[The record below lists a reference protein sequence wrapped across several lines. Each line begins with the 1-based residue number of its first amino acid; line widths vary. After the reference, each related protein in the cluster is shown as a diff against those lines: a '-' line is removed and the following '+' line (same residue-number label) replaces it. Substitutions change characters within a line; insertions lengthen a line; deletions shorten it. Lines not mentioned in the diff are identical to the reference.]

1 MVICCFFLSA
11 YSNPLFPRILSTSGG
26 WVTSMRD
33 FCRVISARGR
43 AQNAENGTASRR
55 QAGWS
60 IPCPHGRFFQM
71 VGERSQT
78 GAKKY
83 FEGLSEIAGS
93 PFPSYMNVTLSA
105 SHSVTF
111 LNSASKQNW
120 LKSKKLVAKS
130 NDFATNHWSG

>member
-1 MVICCFFLSA
+1 MVICCFFPGI
-11 YSNPLFPRILSTSGG
+11 YSDLPFPSVLSTSGG
-26 WVTSMRD
+26 QVTSMRD

-60 IPCPHGRFFQM
+60 ISCPYGRFFQM

-83 FEGLSEIAGS
+83 FEGLSEVAGS
-93 PFPSYMNVTLSA
+93 PFPLYMNVTLSA

-111 LNSASKQNW
+111 SNSASEQN
-120 LKSKKLVAKS
+120 
-130 NDFATNHWSG
+130 

>member
-1 MVICCFFLSA
+1 MVICCSFPGI
-11 YSNPLFPRILSTSGG
+11 YSDLPFPSVLSTSGG
-26 WVTSMRD
+26 QVTSMRD

-60 IPCPHGRFFQM
+60 ISCPYGRFFQM

-83 FEGLSEIAGS
+83 FEGLLEITGS
-93 PFPSYMNVTLSA
+93 PFPLYMNVTLSA
-105 SHSVTF
+105 SYSVTF
-111 LNSASKQNW
+111 SSSASEQN
-120 LKSKKLVAKS
+120 
-130 NDFATNHWSG
+130 